1 MDKFKV
7 TTFFVFGLLTVSS
20 QAAYRIYVPL
30 EIKNNGRLPDDS
42 IVFVG
47 GSGSVTPEPEPEE
60 PSNGSCDYSVASST
74 LFAVISQYGDT
85 AEIAL
90 YQGQR
95 IINGV
100 KGQLRFSEGTAS
112 YYEICL
118 NGQAPIPYIAETEW
132 ENGTCKYD
140 SGLGLDAPRYWSQAK
155 SETNSSID
163 VFVAASL
170 GSYEGNARLLY
181 GVAGISFPNDWNVNG
196 NNQLEMSSNHSLVY
210 NGYKY
215 SRGALRNTKQDTYNS
230 DVRDV
235 GYYEICRTKL

>member
-7 TTFFVFGLLTVSS
+7 TTFFIFSLLTVSS

-30 EIKNNGRLPDDS
+30 EIKNNGSLPDGS
-42 IVFVG
+42 VVFVAG
-47 GSGSVTPEPEPEE
+47 NGSVTPEPEE
-60 PSNGSCDYSVASST
+60 PSSGSCSYDIASST

-85 AEIAL
+85 AEIPF
-90 YQGQR
+90 YHGQR

-100 KGQLRFSEGTAS
+100 KGQLMLSQGTAS

-118 NGQAPIPYIAETEW
+118 NGQAPIPYVPEPEW

-155 SETNSSID
+155 SQTNSSIN
-163 VFVAASL
+163 VFVAAAL
-170 GSYEGNARLLY
+170 GSYEGSARLIN
-181 GVAGISFPNDWNVNG
+181 GVAGVGFPNDWSING
-196 NNQLEMSSNHSLVY
+196 NNELEMSSNNSLVY
-210 NGYKY
+210 NGYQY
-215 SRGALRNTKQDTYNS
+215 SRGALKNNKEESYNS

-235 GYYEICRTKL
+235 YYYEICRTKL